1 MAVNPYA
8 APQSRVADRPAVSI
22 DGNFVPGGR
31 STPSGNGWGWILS
44 AWEIVKQQKGAW
56 IGIFV
61 IFAVVLIVLNII
73 PFIGPLLQI
82 FVLPVLYGGVML
94 SCEVVRGG
102 GSVTV
107 GYMFAG
113 FIRNTGRLVGVG
125 ALSLGFFIV
134 MLVVITL
141 IFGSDMA
148 RIFMGS
154 EPTPEQMRAIGMRMP
169 LALLIMLLLSIPF
182 YMALWFTPVLIVLN
196 DHTIG
201 AALKASFSA
210 CLKNILPFLVYGIVF
225 FVFAIFATI
234 PLGLGWLL
242 LGPVLL
248 ASIYT
253 AYRDI
258 FYDT

>member
-8 APQSRVADRPAVSI
+8 APQSRVEDHLTASI
-22 DGNFVPGGR
+22 DGNFVPGGQGV
-31 STPSGNGWGWILS
+31 PAGNGWGWISS
-44 AWEIVKQQKGAW
+44 AWEIFKQQKGVW
-56 IGIFV
+56 VGIFV
-61 IFAVVLIVLNII
+61 IFAVILIVLNLI
-73 PFIGPLLQI
+73 PFIGALLQM

-94 SCEVVRGG
+94 GCEAVRRGE
-102 GSVTV
+102 SMTV
-107 GYMFAG
+107 GHLFAG
-113 FIRNTGRLVGVG
+113 FSRNTGRLVGVG

-134 MLVVITL
+134 ILVVIML

-154 EPTPEQMRAIGMRMP
+154 EPTPEQMQTIGMRML
-169 LALLIMLLLSIPF
+169 LAVLIMLLLSIPF
-182 YMALWFTPVLIVLN
+182 YMALWFAPVLIVLN

-225 FVFAIFATI
+225 FVFAILATI

-258 FYDT
+258 FYET